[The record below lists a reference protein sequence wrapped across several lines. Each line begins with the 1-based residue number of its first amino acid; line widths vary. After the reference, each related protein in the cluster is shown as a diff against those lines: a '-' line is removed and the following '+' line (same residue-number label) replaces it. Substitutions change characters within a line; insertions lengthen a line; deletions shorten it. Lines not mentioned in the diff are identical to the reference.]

1 MAAEEGA
8 WTIMAIPGVGIR
20 HVYIL
25 NEPPTAGEMRAL
37 QGPSLSLQRHLDQDR
52 LDRLAA
58 GDGRWSPDPTRSAER
73 PAPRSPGRAFVER
86 FGKGDE

>member
-58 GDGRWSPDPTRSAER
+58 GDDRWLPEPVRPVVR
-73 PAPRSPGRAFVER
+73 PAPPDPGDAFLSR
-86 FGKGDE
+86 TRGGDR